1 MRKIE
6 REREKKE
13 CECECVVFPVR
24 NLASSVVVGANR
36 PYLVLVSFVCVCVC
50 FCSVGFFFFFPLAFG
65 FLPPPPF
72 SSSSVLDLSLEW
84 LRNGDDDDD
93 DVQGFVLDCAV
104 IFRSSWLAPAAGFF
118 EVKTDFCEVWERGLF
133 RRGKFSG

>member
-1 MRKIE
+1 MS
-6 REREKKE
+6 
-13 CECECVVFPVR
+13 VSVWFFPFAILHQV
-24 NLASSVVVGANR
+24 LWWVPIVPTLFSS
-36 PYLVLVSFVCVCVC
+36 LLSLCVC
-50 FCSVGFFFFFPLAFG
+50 FCLVGFFFFFFG
-65 FLPPPPF
+65 ISFFFPPF

-118 EVKTDFCEVWERGLF
+118 EAKTDFCEVWGRGLF

>member
-1 MRKIE
+1 MSVCRS
-6 REREKKE
+6 
-13 CECECVVFPVR
+13 VTLVFPVR

-36 PYLVLVSFVCVCVC
+36 PYLLLFSCVCVCVC
-50 FCSVGFFFFFPLAFG
+50 VCVCICLLGFFFFFFG
-65 FLPPPPF
+65 ISFSFPPSF
-72 SSSSVLDLSLEW
+72 SVLDLSLEW
-84 LRNGDDDDD
+84 LRNADDDDD

-118 EVKTDFCEVWERGLF
+118 ELKADFCCCEVWGRGLF

>member
-1 MRKIE
+1 MWFFPFAILHQVLWWVPIVPTLFSSLLSL
-6 REREKKE
+6 
-13 CECECVVFPVR
+13 CVF
-24 NLASSVVVGANR
+24 
-36 PYLVLVSFVCVCVC
+36 
-50 FCSVGFFFFFPLAFG
+50 FCLVGFFFFFFG
-65 FLPPPPF
+65 ISFFFPPF
-72 SSSSVLDLSLEW
+72 CSSSVLDLSLEW

-118 EVKTDFCEVWERGLF
+118 EAKTDFCEVWGRGLF

>member
-1 MRKIE
+1 
-6 REREKKE
+6 
-13 CECECVVFPVR
+13 
-24 NLASSVVVGANR
+24 
-36 PYLVLVSFVCVCVC
+36 VCVFVWL
-50 FCSVGFFFFFPLAFG
+50 VFFFFFFG
-65 FLPPPPF
+65 ISFFFPPF

-118 EVKTDFCEVWERGLF
+118 EAKTDFCEVWGRGLF